1 MCHVCLASS
10 LARPIPLSFAWN
22 VGLASLIEVITNTR
36 LSQTIGLEW
45 ESPGMAVRQ
54 TTFWFPSKFQVT
66 GYFDLSSTPEAFGPR
81 NEGQFCAL
89 TVIDEIK
96 RQMEAMIRRF
106 IIHRLHRLS
115 ESVKSADWLC
125 GKNRSRLNMSP
136 MTTQKERAEIFKSLH
151 VKGSPVII
159 FNVWDVGS
167 AHAVEQAGAKALGT
181 GSWSVAAANGFDD
194 GEALPLELALANIER
209 IVNSVALP
217 VSLDFEGGYAVDPGG
232 LHVNIT
238 KVIAA
243 GAIGINFEDR
253 VVAGSGLH
261 AIDEQSRRIEA
272 IRKAADEADIPFYIN
287 ARTDVFLE
295 TYPAKHD
302 ESQLEEALQRAD
314 AYAKAGASGLFAPG
328 LRDPELIKSLCDRTT
343 LPVNIMVLPD
353 APSNETLAELGVA
366 RISYGPGPYRQ
377 AMEAIKEAARKA
389 FGAS

>member
-1 MCHVCLASS
+1 
-10 LARPIPLSFAWN
+10 
-22 VGLASLIEVITNTR
+22 
-36 LSQTIGLEW
+36 
-45 ESPGMAVRQ
+45 
-54 TTFWFPSKFQVT
+54 
-66 GYFDLSSTPEAFGPR
+66 
-81 NEGQFCAL
+81 
-89 TVIDEIK
+89 
-96 RQMEAMIRRF
+96 
-106 IIHRLHRLS
+106 
-115 ESVKSADWLC
+115 
-125 GKNRSRLNMSP
+125 
-136 MTTQKERAEIFKSLH
+136 MTTQKEKAELFRSLH
-151 VKGSPVII
+151 IKGSPVII
-159 FNVWDVGS
+159 FNIWDVGS
-167 AHAVEQAGAKALGT
+167 ARAVEQAGAKALGT

-209 IVNSVALP
+209 IVNSVSLP
-217 VSLDFEGGYAVDPGG
+217 VSLDFEGGYAVDPAA
-232 LHVNIT
+232 LHANIT

-253 VVAGSGLH
+253 IVAGTGLH

-302 ESQLEEALQRAD
+302 ESQLEEALQRAE

-377 AMEAIKEAARKA
+377 AMEAIKEAGRKA
-389 FGAS
+389 LGATLG